1 MKFIERRKGVM
12 GGSWVFKKTRVPV
25 KMMYQHICVIK
36 DYTLE
41 QVQELWGFIT
51 PVQIKG
57 GLYEYRKLNRKKRLL
72 KIGLGILAF
81 FIVGTFLIFFLRWVW
96 FGEI

>member
-12 GGSWVFKKTRVPV
+12 GGAWVFKKTRVPV
-25 KMMYQHICVIK
+25 KMMYQHIYVIK

-41 QVQELWGFIT
+41 QVQKLWEFIPPT
-51 PVQIKG
+51 QMEG
-57 GLYEYRKLNRKKRLL
+57 GICEYRKLRRKKRLL

-81 FIVGTFLIFFLRWVW
+81 FIVETLLIFFLRWVW